1 LGWFFFENAWKN
13 CAEKLRRKI
22 APKNSPEKKKKMGQ
36 VLQLKMESENCR
48 ALKIKKS
55 ITHLLPTNFFF
66 VAHRGTVRRN
76 EREAHSP
83 QTCPT
88 WPLREPIREPRQM
101 CSQ

>member
-1 LGWFFFENAWKN
+1 VEKLCGKIAPKN
-13 CAEKLRRKI
+13 CAEKFAR
-22 APKNSPEKKKKMGQ
+22 KKKKMGQ